1 MPGAHDSG
9 NQTSSKVWIL
19 ITVMMAMMLAA
30 LDMTI
35 VGTAMPSIINDLHG
49 LANYSWVFSAYLL
62 TSTVPVPIFSKLADM
77 YGRKKLFLLGAGIFT
92 LGSLLCGLSNS
103 MLALIF
109 FRAIQGL
116 GAAGVLPI
124 ALTIIGDVFTLEQRA
139 KVQGFFSAVW
149 GVSAVVGPLLGAL
162 IVQYSNWRIVFYLNV
177 PIGIIV
183 MIILFFSF
191 KEKIQSTKHQI
202 DFLGTLLLT
211 VSVTSLLLVLVE
223 DANQLL
229 STPALTLFAVS
240 LVSLIGFIVW
250 ERRAKEPVL
259 PGILFSNRMLLVAN
273 GSNLFA
279 GAVMFGLI
287 SYLPLYIQGVLG
299 GSPTLAGRAITPML
313 IGWPLAALVAG
324 PIILRIGFR
333 LITIV
338 GGLLI
343 ALGSLVLA
351 IALQGDTWTMNVAL
365 LFIGIGLGFSL
376 TSLLIAAQNAVP
388 WQVRGAVTGS
398 SQFFRTI
405 GGSVGVAI
413 MGTILNDELTMQS
426 IHRHVAENPSNI
438 TGVLLSTTT
447 RSHLSHQLL
456 SSFTSILNVALH
468 EVFVTGF
475 LFAVG
480 VALLVAF
487 LPNEKSR
494 KQVKHS
500 TNSLTTLGEM

>member
-1 MPGAHDSG
+1 
-9 NQTSSKVWIL
+9 
-19 ITVMMAMMLAA
+19 
-30 LDMTI
+30 
-35 VGTAMPSIINDLHG
+35 
-49 LANYSWVFSAYLL
+49 
-62 TSTVPVPIFSKLADM
+62 
-77 YGRKKLFLLGAGIFT
+77 
-92 LGSLLCGLSNS
+92 
-103 MLALIF
+103 
-109 FRAIQGL
+109 
-116 GAAGVLPI
+116 
-124 ALTIIGDVFTLEQRA
+124 
-139 KVQGFFSAVW
+139 VQGFFSAVW

-183 MIILFFSF
+183 MIILFFFF

-229 STPALTLFAVS
+229 STSALTLFAVS

-299 GSPTLAGRAITPML
+299 GSPTLAGRAI
-313 IGWPLAALVAG
+313 GWPLAALVAG

-338 GGLLI
+338 GGMLI

-351 IALQGDTWTMNVAL
+351 IALQGDTWTMNIAL

-456 SSFTSILNVALH
+456 SSFTAILNLALH

-475 LFAVG
+475 LFALG

-487 LPNEKSR
+487 LPKEKSK
-494 KQVKHS
+494 KQASQPTH
-500 TNSLTTLGEM
+500 SLTTLGEM